1 MVSISPW
8 MGCDEWDVMLVKP
21 FTGHCTECTVPT
33 AINCCDCWPGP
44 HVTHRHHCHPTSYS
58 RARLSYTEYLKKYI
72 SLFIWLLFLIFSFL
86 SLYRVYFDLFDKL
99 LGPARTKHNTHT
111 RILVMVSQ
119 FKIRM
124 NVTKQCDKALAWHV
138 VVSQSPV
145 STWHVTVSRPCPL
158 PAKCPTLYGGR
169 SMPHRG
175 DFMEGAGNQEQGELG
190 ELQLGRSRQS

>member
-33 AINCCDCWPGP
+33 AINCCDWWPGP

-124 NVTKQCDKALAWHV
+124 NVTKQCDTWLCHNPQWARGTWRCHGPAPCQPSVPRYMAAAACRTV
-138 VVSQSPV
+138 V
-145 STWHVTVSRPCPL
+145 
-158 PAKCPTLYGGR
+158 TL
-169 SMPHRG
+169 
-175 DFMEGAGNQEQGELG
+175 
-190 ELQLGRSRQS
+190 